1 MLLFKALSALLSYP
15 TSQTRDA
22 LPEIAAVLRSSME
35 LQDGE
40 RNALLELVDELG
52 RGELLAAEE
61 RYVDLFDRG
70 RALSLNLFEHL
81 HGEGRDRGAAMVEL
95 KQLYAEAGFDLS
107 RQELP
112 DYLPVILEYLSYRS
126 PTEARE
132 MLSDC
137 AHIISAITRS
147 LLARRSKYAS
157 VLQALL
163 VFAGESS
170 IDPAKIPPVHERTES
185 LDREWMDQPAFA
197 NNATSGGSHAR

>member
-15 TSQTRDA
+15 TGQMRDA
-22 LPEIAAVLRSSME
+22 LPEIAAVIQSSVE
-35 LQDGE
+35 LPDRE
-40 RNALLELVDELG
+40 RNNLLELIDELG
-52 RGELLAAEE
+52 RGELIVTEE

-95 KQLYAEAGFDLS
+95 KQLYADAGFDLS
-107 RQELP
+107 AQELP

-126 PTEARE
+126 PAEARE

-157 VLQALL
+157 ALQALL
-163 VFAGESS
+163 AFAGEQP
-170 IDPAKIPPVHERTES
+170 IDPAKIPPVHERPEA
-185 LDREWMDQPAFA
+185 LDREWVEQPAFA
-197 NNATSGGSHAR
+197 NSTSGSTTAN